1 MLQQTQNL
9 LAKCSPLLLRK
20 AGVKDHVFPA
30 VAWPAFKTKRMSSLL
45 KKSLPHTANLITIDN
60 TDGENMTNLSDVLNQ
75 LVESGKQLIRIQKG
89 PEAELPIILA
99 VQTLMDKEDAEV
111 DECVLSAAMNLKE
124 QFADATTLVL
134 DATASA
140 AIISQTMQQKIE
152 PLNLEEVNDDA
163 KRERKQRKKREQK
176 QESVKKDNVKKNEQ
190 NEVVRSE
197 KSANVDNSNTAPVKE
212 KGAAT
217 KNERKKS
224 KKALESAV
232 TTDKTPEPVANVV
245 SEQKKSTPKTSK
257 PREKRVKAQGAS
269 SQVVFDTVHTGT
281 VPHGSQAHG
290 TLSYTPPPGV
300 ENFRPSAAAQTRGAA
315 RESLKTMFR
324 ASLAAPFHPPQQVER
339 ELFAGYTNALQ
350 LADLISI
357 SPCCDGEVY
366 TLYYR
371 ITGSGACRTPLITIT
386 QKLEKVCRARLGKGS
401 KSGDTPAA
409 KPVPVLV
416 LLSASFLINEDAHL
430 LCEEYQ
436 KTLRERLS
444 TLADV
449 TVTVAPMYFTE
460 KDILTALHTS
470 SDGKSEKEGNEDGW
484 RAQMYADT
492 NDASSIMSR
501 RIQANSSITES
512 TIQKVVTKA
521 MEDVVKGQEKSAE
534 RINKALERLT
544 TYWSRERVVELM
556 DSLKGEKEILRSVA
570 KEMGDTQQQVRKSQ
584 ESVTTIQSHVQ
595 ALSDKLEKI
604 GNSPSAAQG
613 VDNDAFVRSLEDLK
627 TRLTNYLSALPT
639 KQQLSHEMKESMETA
654 KKSLQ
659 NVFDQS
665 LQASVK
671 SIQAHQQQS
680 ITTVLR
686 EQADA
691 TSKEREITQNAIQE
705 LPKNIQNGMEKA
717 LLVLNQRSD
726 EKMVHALGEQQKL
739 MNTKLSDVCNS
750 VNKII
755 ESGHERIERSL
766 QSLLK
771 PGSSS
776 GSPSTS
782 SDGKSTS

>member
-152 PLNLEEVNDDA
+152 PLNLEEVNDD
-163 KRERKQRKKREQK
+163 
-176 QESVKKDNVKKNEQ
+176 
-190 NEVVRSE
+190 
-197 KSANVDNSNTAPVKE
+197 
-212 KGAAT
+212 
-217 KNERKKS
+217 
-224 KKALESAV
+224 
-232 TTDKTPEPVANVV
+232 TDKTPEPVANVV

-570 KEMGDTQQQVRKSQ
+570 KEMGDIQQQVRKSQ